1 MSRVVLDTHVVVWLV
16 NGDPLS
22 PEALSAID
30 DAADANG
37 VLIAAITVWEIGM
50 LVAKNSLVFT
60 SDVREWVDRVLA
72 QRGVMLAPLDP
83 AIAIASTR
91 LPGAIHG
98 DPADR
103 IIIATAR
110 GLQATLITA
119 DATILAY
126 GAAGYVDILNAR

>member
-1 MSRVVLDTHVVVWLV
+1 VSRVVLDTHVVVWLV

>member
-22 PEALSAID
+22 QEALAAIDSAADTNDVLISAIT
-30 DAADANG
+30 
-37 VLIAAITVWEIGM
+37 LWEIGM
-50 LVAKNSLVFT
+50 LVAKNRLVFT
-60 SDVREWVDRVLA
+60 SDVQEWVDRVLA
-72 QRGVMLAPLDP
+72 LRGVTLAPLDP

-91 LPGAIHG
+91 LPGEVHG